1 MNITGSLGVSS
12 LTEFSTQE
20 SRWIFYLSQI
30 FTDEQKPFCE
40 RLELTNACKQAT
52 DITELIANVGCNALC
67 SLYAGGLLWARN
79 VRLNAH

>member
-1 MNITGSLGVSS
+1 MSVTGSLGVSS

-40 RLELTNACKQAT
+40 QGEPTNACRQTT
-52 DITELIANVGCNALC
+52 DITEFTAMYHRTFQLKVA
-67 SLYAGGLLWARN
+67 
-79 VRLNAH
+79 VRFCEIG